1 MVMARYTSRRVGP
14 AARRE
19 PLSHTMTPA
28 ATRGLDAAAGPQ
40 GGVMLNIAGSNP
52 WTVTYAPPPGLK
64 PPWRMAAVRWRIVA
78 VTGCACLDRQ
88 VTPVAGSGIPLTIQ
102 EPEYDASG
110 ALTGYREEA
119 RSAPQAIKV
128 ALACGE
134 CTCGGRFSV
143 TVHCDV
149 GTFVQL
155 PITALTTEITTLSL
169 HCAGPG
175 CEGTIVIQEEPLA
188 APLEKKPQQ
197 D

>member
-1 MVMARYTSRRVGP
+1 
-14 AARRE
+14 
-19 PLSHTMTPA
+19 
-28 ATRGLDAAAGPQ
+28 
-40 GGVMLNIAGSNP
+40 
-52 WTVTYAPPPGLK
+52 
-64 PPWRMAAVRWRIVA
+64 MAAVRWRVVA
-78 VTGCACLDRQ
+78 AAGSACLDRQ
-88 VTPVAGSGIPLTIQ
+88 ATPVAGSGVPLTVQ
-102 EPEYDASG
+102 EPQYDDSG

-143 TVHCDV
+143 TVECDV
-149 GTFVQL
+149 ATFAQQ
-155 PITALTTEITTLSL
+155 PITAWTTETTTLSL

-188 APLEKKPQQ
+188 APLEQKPRQ